1 MLRSLVGSEMC
12 IRDRFNS
19 IRTSLENKQRIT
31 ELTNKLS
38 LGAEN
43 VIARIALSYSLS
55 KESKL
60 ELADIKDSKGKE
72 YSKRVLVGEY
82 YFLYVAMVCQKYQ
95 LHNLNKEVPR
105 YLKLHIDDG
114 IEKIDSELKD
124 NPNILGIDLL
134 LSYVE
139 NGLI

>member
-1 MLRSLVGSEMC
+1 M
-12 IRDRFNS
+12 FNS
-19 IRTSLENKQRIT
+19 IRTSLENKERIT

-43 VIARIALSYSLS
+43 VIARVALGYSLS
-55 KESKL
+55 KNTNL
-60 ELADIKDSKGKE
+60 ELTNIKDSKGKE
-72 YSKRVLVGEY
+72 YSRRVLFGEY
-82 YFLYVAMVCQKYQ
+82 YSIYAAMVCQKYQ

-105 YLKLHIDDG
+105 YLKMHIDDG

-134 LSYVE
+134 LNYIE
-139 NGLI
+139 LGLNQTK